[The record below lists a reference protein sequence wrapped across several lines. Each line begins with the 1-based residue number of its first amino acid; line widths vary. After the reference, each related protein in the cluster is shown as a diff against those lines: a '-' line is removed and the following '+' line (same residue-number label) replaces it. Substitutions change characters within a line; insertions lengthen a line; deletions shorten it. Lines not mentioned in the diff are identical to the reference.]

1 VTHPDSGVVNVEKTL
16 TERCRNT
23 AVQRRQFVTA
33 AAGVLTAG
41 GGCLGSGFEGP
52 SDVEPYD
59 FTVENR
65 TDTGQSASVTIRRE
79 GNPLFETDLELAAHA
94 TWEFEG
100 PLEGNGSAFVVVT
113 ANGYSDSREWSRPD
127 GSGFLQA
134 EIHEDGV
141 ELTAA
146 SP

>member
-1 VTHPDSGVVNVEKTL
+1 MNCPFSTNKTL
-16 TERCRNT
+16 TEGYRST

-33 AAGVLTAG
+33 AAGVLAAG
-41 GGCLGSGFEGP
+41 SGCLRSGFGGP
-52 SDVEPYD
+52 GDIEPYD
-59 FTVENR
+59 FRVENL
-65 TDTGQSASVTIRRE
+65 TDTEQGASVTIRRD
-79 GNPLFETDLELAAHA
+79 GDVLFETTLELAAHA

-100 PLEGNGSAFVVVT
+100 PLEGNGSAFVIVT

-127 GSGFLQA
+127 GSGYLQA
-134 EIHEDGV
+134 KIHEDGV